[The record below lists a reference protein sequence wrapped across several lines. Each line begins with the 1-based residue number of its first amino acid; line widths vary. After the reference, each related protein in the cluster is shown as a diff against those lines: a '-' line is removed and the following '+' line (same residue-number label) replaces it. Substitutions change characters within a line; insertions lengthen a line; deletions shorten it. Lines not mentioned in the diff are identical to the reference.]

1 MGYRVPHSSLAWGC
15 FSWTTS
21 SYLIDLA
28 AHRTFPG
35 DIGSS
40 VEFLVNLSQKKKLKI
55 HFNIQY
61 RHGNENQNRTTAI

>member
-1 MGYRVPHSSLAWGC
+1 MGCRVPHSSLAWGC

-40 VEFLVNLSQKKKLKI
+40 VEFLVNLSQKKKT
-55 HFNIQY
+55 
-61 RHGNENQNRTTAI
+61 QNTF